1 MGSKLQ
7 ADPLLAA
14 FTFTGYGSRYVEINR
29 QSWAQSVV
37 VQTDLAPVAWG
48 PTDVAGITPQDLH
61 QLTDTEAEVILIGT
75 GDRQIFLPATLLGP
89 LRSMTGHR
97 GLPVGIEVMSTQAAC
112 RTFNLLAAEGRRVVA
127 AVVIEAPTLLEST
140 P

>member
-7 ADPLLAA
+7 ADPLFAA

-29 QSWAQSVV
+29 QAWGQSVI
-37 VQTDLAPVAWG
+37 VQTDAAPVAWG
-48 PTDVAGITPQDLH
+48 PAVVSGITPADLQ
-61 QLTDTEAEVILIGT
+61 QLTDTQAEVILIGT
-75 GDRQIFLPATLLGP
+75 GDRQVFLPAPLLGP
-89 LRSMTGHR
+89 LRTMKGYR
-97 GLPVGIEVMSTQAAC
+97 GLPVGLEVMSTQAAC

-127 AVVIEAPTLLEST
+127 AVVIEAPTLLESS